1 VRSSYAALRSATHV
15 TDRDRLAADVASQTV
30 ASYLAT
36 ATRLRHGSYDLGGQ
50 RPLRLALLRSFTVE
64 PLIPYL
70 EVEAALVGVALE
82 TYVGDYGTYRQEI
95 LDPESALYDF
105 APDAVMLMVS
115 RESLVP
121 SLTDDFLL
129 RSPEEIRQAQL
140 GAIADLSSL
149 VEAFRAH
156 SGATLILQTLVPPA
170 HSPAGLADLR
180 LRPGQRQAFG
190 QLNQEIFR
198 LAETLPGVEVFDLD
212 AHVALSGQA
221 RWEDPRFEFL
231 ARVPIAPDQLPGL
244 ARAYAR
250 LLGLVANIRR
260 KCVVL
265 DLDNTLWGGVVGED
279 GWQGIRLGVE
289 YPGSA
294 YVALQRALRDLHRR
308 GILLAIASKNEQSD
322 VDAAFGRSE
331 MILRPEDFAA
341 RRVNWRDKATNITE
355 IADELGFGLDAL
367 VFIDDS
373 PTERQLVRQL
383 LPDVLVPEWP
393 SEPTR
398 FVEAL
403 HAIASLDSLR
413 VTAEDRARGDL
424 YREESRRADARTASR
439 SLDDFHRSLEMRA
452 TVDRARPATFARIAQ
467 LTQKTN
473 QFNLTLRRHSEGDI
487 AELASSASSEVFV
500 FGLRDRFGD
509 SGQIAVAIIQY
520 EGDVARID
528 TLLMSCRV
536 LDRGVESFVL
546 AHVAKAARARGAV
559 RLDGA
564 FVAGPR
570 NAQVSDFY
578 PRHGFRAEPSV
589 ADHWSLDLTVATVET
604 PSWIGAVEEHQLAS
618 AS

>member
-1 VRSSYAALRSATHV
+1 V

-30 ASYLAT
+30 VSYLAT
-36 ATRLRHGSYDLGGQ
+36 AKRLRQGSYDLGEQ
-50 RPLRLALLRSFTVE
+50 RPLKLALLRSFTVE

-70 EVEAALVGVALE
+70 EVEAALVGVALQ
-82 TYVGDYGTYRQEI
+82 TYVGDYGTHRQEI
-95 LDPESALYDF
+95 LDPGSALYAF
-105 APDAVMLMVS
+105 VPDVVLLMVS

-129 RSPEEIRQAQL
+129 RSPGEIRQAQQ

-149 VEAFRAH
+149 ADAFRAH
-156 SGATLILQTLVPPA
+156 SGATLVLHTLVPPA
-170 HSPAGLADLR
+170 HPPAGMADLR
-180 LRPGQRQAFG
+180 LRPGQREAFQ
-190 QLNQEIFR
+190 QLNHEIFR
-198 LAETLPGVEVFDLD
+198 LAETLPGIEVFDLD
-212 AHVALSGQA
+212 AHVSMTGQA
-221 RWEDPRFEFL
+221 RWEDPRFELL
-231 ARVPIAPDQLPGL
+231 ARAPIAPDQLPGL

-250 LLGLVANIRR
+250 LLALSANVRR

-294 YVALQRALRDLHRR
+294 YVAFQRALRDLHRR

-322 VDAAFGRSE
+322 VEAAFGRSE

-355 IADELGFGLDAL
+355 IAGELGFGLDAL

-393 SEPTR
+393 KEPTR

-413 VTAEDRARGDL
+413 VTAEDRTRGDL
-424 YREESRRADARTASR
+424 YRQESRRAEARTASR
-439 SLDDFHRSLEMRA
+439 SLDDFYYSLEMRA
-452 TVDRARPATFARIAQ
+452 TVDRARPAAFARIAQ

-473 QFNLTLRRHSEGDI
+473 QFNLTLRRRSEADI
-487 AELASSASSEVFV
+487 AELASSASNEVYV

-509 SGQIAVAIIQY
+509 SGQIAVAIIRY
-520 EGDVARID
+520 EEDAARID

-536 LDRGVESFVL
+536 LGRGVESFVL
-546 AHVAKAARARGAV
+546 AHLAKAARDRGAA
-559 RLDGA
+559 RLDGT

-570 NAQVSDFY
+570 NAQVADFY
-578 PRHGFRAEPSV
+578 PRHGFRAEGGA
-589 ADHWSLDLTVATVET
+589 ADHWSLDLNVATVEA
-604 PSWIGAVEEHQLAS
+604 PGWIGAFEERLAA